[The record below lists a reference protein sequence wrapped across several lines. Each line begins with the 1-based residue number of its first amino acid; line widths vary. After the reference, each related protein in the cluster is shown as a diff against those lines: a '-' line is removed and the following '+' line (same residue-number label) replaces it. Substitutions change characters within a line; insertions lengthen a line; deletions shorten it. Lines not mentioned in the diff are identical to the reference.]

1 MGLRVTRVSYSGA
14 RYRLPY
20 RKHSDALPRPNH
32 MILCRGKVERFITSD
47 MGLVQI
53 QPTFPMC
60 LYVLCG

>member
-1 MGLRVTRVSYSGA
+1 MAGADLYPYSSYSWKIQRNLSWKSGEI
-14 RYRLPY
+14 YY
-20 RKHSDALPRPNH
+20 
-32 MILCRGKVERFITSD
+32 SD

>member
-1 MGLRVTRVSYSGA
+1 MEKGQVELLSWKSGEI
-14 RYRLPY
+14 YY
-20 RKHSDALPRPNH
+20 
-32 MILCRGKVERFITSD
+32 SD